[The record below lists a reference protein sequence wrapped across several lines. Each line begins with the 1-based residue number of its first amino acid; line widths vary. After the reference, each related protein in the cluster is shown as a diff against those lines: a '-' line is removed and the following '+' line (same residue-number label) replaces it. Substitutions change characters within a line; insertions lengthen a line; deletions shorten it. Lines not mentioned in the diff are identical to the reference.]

1 VVPAQTCNVLA
12 TGSNQDNLERQIM
25 KKAFLVLPLVAALA
39 ACSTTQDKFD
49 KRADNERERQEKQAE
64 RAVSQAPKWMESLP
78 TSENAV
84 YANGTAVSRDMGMAS
99 NKAKTIAYGKICMA
113 AGGQVDQQS
122 KVYMMDNE
130 SAGSE
135 MSDTAIRSMCK
146 TVDITGVETVNVKT
160 IAEGT
165 RFRSYVLVSLP
176 TGDANR
182 LQVRKDGIA
191 ARKVG
196 DRRANEA
203 FNELDANSKKPAE

>member
-1 VVPAQTCNVLA
+1 
-12 TGSNQDNLERQIM
+12 
-25 KKAFLVLPLVAALA
+25 
-39 ACSTTQDKFD
+39 
-49 KRADNERERQEKQAE
+49 
-64 RAVSQAPKWMESLP
+64 
-78 TSENAV
+78 
-84 YANGTAVSRDMGMAS
+84 MGMAA

-130 SAGSE
+130 SGGSE

-165 RFRSYVLVSLP
+165 RFRTYVLVTLP

-182 LQVRKDGIA
+182 LQVRKDNVA

-196 DRRANEA
+196 ERRANEA
-203 FNELDANSKKPAE
+203 FNELDVNNKKPAE

>member
-1 VVPAQTCNVLA
+1 
-12 TGSNQDNLERQIM
+12 M
-25 KKAFLVLPLVAALA
+25 KKVFAILPLVALMT
-39 ACSTTQDKFD
+39 ACQSMKP
-49 KRADNERERQEKQAE
+49 QAE
-64 RAVSQAPKWMESLP
+64 STPAAAVVASKEPVLPTEQYDNRVAREQNRRDAQVEKSIAQAPDWMSKLP
-78 TSENAV
+78 TSDNAV
-84 YANGTAVSRDMGMAS
+84 YANGSAVSSDMSMADY
-99 NKAKTIAYGKICMA
+99 KAKLFAFGKICMA

-130 SAGSE
+130 SGGSE
-135 MSDTAIRSMCK
+135 MSDTAIRSICK

-182 LQVRKDGIA
+182 LQVRKDNVA

-196 DRRANEA
+196 ERRANEA